1 MPVEIVLGSEP
12 AVALVTLERLGL
24 VVNPQD
30 VGLQIRQLKEELI
43 Q

>member
-12 AVALVTLERLGL
+12 AVALVALEGLGL

-30 VGLQIRQLKEELI
+30 VCLQIWQLKE

>member
-12 AVALVTLERLGL
+12 AVTLVTLERLGL

-30 VGLQIRQLKEELI
+30 VGLQIRQLKEK
-43 Q
+43 

>member
-1 MPVEIVLGSEP
+1 MPVEIMLGPEP
-12 AVALVTLERLGL
+12 AFTLFTLERLGL